1 MFTFG
6 IFTTHIPYI
15 AMVAFYAYFL
25 IFGVNQ
31 TASGKIKITEK
42 SATVQMHLNDA
53 VDVINTNSSD
63 CFYAAFVEKTASK
76 VFEKSKVK
84 QRWKHFG
91 ADKISPQRYL
101 DNTLFG
107 RPPPQL
113 A

>member
-25 IFGVNQ
+25 LFGVNQ
-31 TASGKIKITEK
+31 AADGKIKIAKK
-42 SATVQMHLNDA
+42 SHTVQIH
-53 VDVINTNSSD
+53 INNSVKQAPADTYS
-63 CFYAAFVEKTASK
+63 FYASLTESSETDI
-76 VFEKSKVK
+76 FEKAKVK

-91 ADKISPQRYL
+91 VNKIFPQDNPDKAR
-101 DNTLFG
+101 FG
-107 RPPPQL
+107 RPPPVL